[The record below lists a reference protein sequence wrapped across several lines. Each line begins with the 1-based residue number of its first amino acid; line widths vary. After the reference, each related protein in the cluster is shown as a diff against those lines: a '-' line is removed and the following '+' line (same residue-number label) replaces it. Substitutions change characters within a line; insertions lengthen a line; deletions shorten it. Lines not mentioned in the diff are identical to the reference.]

1 MNNTDFFKYARN
13 NADINLQLIETIL
26 TLDDNT
32 NFKLSEE
39 LIEMLECVMEKNW
52 QMYRLTNEKLIENG
66 ILL

>member
-26 TLDDNT
+26 LMDDKT

-39 LIEMLECVMEKNW
+39 LTEMLECVLEKNW
-52 QMYRLTNEKLIENG
+52 QMYKLTNEKLIENG